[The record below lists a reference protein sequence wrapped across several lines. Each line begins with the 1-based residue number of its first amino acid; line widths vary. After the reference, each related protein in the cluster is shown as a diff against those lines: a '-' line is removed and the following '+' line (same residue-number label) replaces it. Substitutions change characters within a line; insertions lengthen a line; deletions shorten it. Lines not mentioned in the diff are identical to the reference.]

1 MIMYNFTTDFTFH
14 PFKVQLN
21 ILATDQQLIITTEG
35 KSQIDKQEKEQKGK
49 KTFLVNSL
57 VENYKF

>member
-1 MIMYNFTTDFTFH
+1 MYNFTIDFTFH

-21 ILATDQQLIITTEG
+21 ILATDQHLTITTEG

>member
-1 MIMYNFTTDFTFH
+1 MYNFTIDFTLH
-14 PFKVQLN
+14 LFKVQLN
-21 ILATDQQLIITTEG
+21 ILATDQHLIITKEG
-35 KSQIDKQEKEQKGK
+35 KSQINKQEKEQKGK